1 MLINKIL
8 YSTEGKVI
16 ISLILGIAFIT
27 LFRKSCLNESCYNY
41 TSTDLSELTHDV
53 YDYKGSCYKFEL
65 KPEKCKN
72 KKTVRF
78 A

>member
-1 MLINKIL
+1 MSINRIL
-8 YSTEGKVI
+8 YSIEGKAI
-16 ISLILGIAFIT
+16 ISLILGIAFVT

-41 TSTDLSELTHDV
+41 TSPNLRELTKDV
-53 YDYKGSCYKFEL
+53 YDYKGICYKFEL